1 MSAVVLRLRCELR
14 TSWRAFASLA
24 LLIGVLGGAVLTVVD
39 GAQRTASVFHRF
51 ETRYESPDMIIP
63 NAPDPTGRI
72 APFLPSQVARLPQV
86 AHIAVTKPLP
96 LIVNGQSAFGVAE
109 RDPELG
115 VHVWALKIVSG
126 RNLDPLNAD
135 DAILAY
141 QSAKRLHLHLGDR
154 VPLLPIPP
162 VQAALTEQHS
172 HLPRT
177 LHIIGIYVVPTEF
190 PPSTVITDFHFTPAL
205 FHALPPNPTP
215 SIVLGFKRGARD
227 IPAVSAELTRLAGH
241 KAVVTSEPGSG
252 AANGRRSVGI
262 QAAALWILAITVGV
276 IAVLILAQ
284 ALARHLALEAGEY
297 PILRTLGATSRQLW
311 LLGLLRVS
319 AIATVGAVFALAL
332 VYLLSPIW
340 PIGTARL
347 AEPNPGFSFDALVM
361 LAGPAGIVCVVVI
374 LAAIPARRVSRQSGL
389 PEHGSIQTSLRS
401 STAARLR
408 LPLAGA
414 LGLRFA
420 LHRGRGPTAVPVATT
435 IGATVVA
442 IAALTGAE
450 VFGSSL
456 SKLLDTPRLYG
467 VTWGAAIQSSHDLR
481 SKSAI
486 IGRDPDVGGFAF
498 GVPSV
503 RLQIEHQQIDTAV
516 FDPPKRGTVGAPIL
530 EGRRPVGATDIALGT
545 RVISRL
551 GVHLGQALTVQF
563 PGGTTARMR
572 LVGRAVIPP
581 SIAVVIVEQST
592 NAQGFGEGALI
603 AYNAVSTFSPAAAP
617 PAMAF
622 IDFRSGHD
630 VRAATRRLAANLGSD
645 TSEAAFQTP
654 GDLFNFG
661 RIRNLPLIF
670 AGLVAVLG
678 AATLAHMLVSTVRR
692 RRRDIAVLKVLG
704 LRRRGVLQLVA
715 WQSSVLTAVS
725 LVIGVPLG
733 IAAGRLG
740 WKLFA
745 DQQGVV
751 SDPRVPFA
759 SIGLSLCV
767 ALVVANVIAVFPGRR
782 ASNLSTAAALRSE

>member
-1 MSAVVLRLRCELR
+1 
-14 TSWRAFASLA
+14 
-24 LLIGVLGGAVLTVVD
+24 
-39 GAQRTASVFHRF
+39 
-51 ETRYESPDMIIP
+51 
-63 NAPDPTGRI
+63 
-72 APFLPSQVARLPQV
+72 
-86 AHIAVTKPLP
+86 
-96 LIVNGQSAFGVAE
+96 
-109 RDPELG
+109 
-115 VHVWALKIVSG
+115 
-126 RNLDPLNAD
+126 
-135 DAILAY
+135 
-141 QSAKRLHLHLGDR
+141 
-154 VPLLPIPP
+154 
-162 VQAALTEQHS
+162 
-172 HLPRT
+172 
-177 LHIIGIYVVPTEF
+177 
-190 PPSTVITDFHFTPAL
+190 
-205 FHALPPNPTP
+205 
-215 SIVLGFKRGARD
+215 
-227 IPAVSAELTRLAGH
+227 
-241 KAVVTSEPGSG
+241 
-252 AANGRRSVGI
+252 
-262 QAAALWILAITVGV
+262 
-276 IAVLILAQ
+276 
-284 ALARHLALEAGEY
+284 
-297 PILRTLGATSRQLW
+297 
-311 LLGLLRVS
+311 
-319 AIATVGAVFALAL
+319 
-332 VYLLSPIW
+332 
-340 PIGTARL
+340 
-347 AEPNPGFSFDALVM
+347 
-361 LAGPAGIVCVVVI
+361 
-374 LAAIPARRVSRQSGL
+374 
-389 PEHGSIQTSLRS
+389 
-401 STAARLR
+401 
-408 LPLAGA
+408 
-414 LGLRFA
+414 
-420 LHRGRGPTAVPVATT
+420 
-435 IGATVVA
+435 
-442 IAALTGAE
+442 
-450 VFGSSL
+450 
-456 SKLLDTPRLYG
+456 
-467 VTWGAAIQSSHDLR
+467 
-481 SKSAI
+481 
-486 IGRDPDVGGFAF
+486 
-498 GVPSV
+498 
-503 RLQIEHQQIDTAV
+503 V